1 MLTSKEKSETKRL
14 PMMPIRDV
22 VIFPY
27 MMTPFVVGRESSV
40 RALEEAMAG
49 DKKIFLATQHDASID
64 EPKPNEIFN
73 VGTVVNIVQ
82 SLKLPDG
89 NIKVLVEG
97 VERAKVV
104 SITDDEGFFRAVVR
118 TTGYR
123 VEPGPQLEALVS
135 RVTSLFE
142 QYVKLS
148 QNLNYETM
156 IQAARVEDP
165 GKLADTVGAN
175 LQLTIEEKQDLLE
188 IFDPIDRLTRVAEM
202 LDIEIE
208 KLNVDRTIQGRVKR
222 QMEKAQKEYYLNEK
236 IKAIQKE
243 LGRGEKSEIDE
254 LKKRIETAG
263 MTKDALD
270 KAMAELK
277 RLENMPPMS
286 AESTV
291 SRNYLDWLLAVP
303 WKKKSKE
310 IRDLKFAEHVL
321 ESDHYGLEKIKERI
335 LEFLAVRRLVKN
347 PKGSILCFVGP
358 PGVGKTSLGMS
369 IAKATGRKFVRL
381 SLGGVRDEAE
391 VRGHRRTY
399 IGALPGQIIQM
410 MKKAGTR
417 NPVFMLDEVDKM
429 STDFRGDPSSALL
442 EVLDPEQNFMFM
454 DHYLDVEYD
463 LSQVFFI
470 ATANV
475 LHTIPPALQ
484 DRMEVIRLSGYTE
497 YEKLEIAKRFL
508 VKKQMEQTGVG
519 NKRIEFTEA
528 GLTGL
533 IQFYTREAGVRNLE
547 REIGNI
553 CRKTARKVVN
563 HESAQAKN
571 KTDLPSEVITLEKL
585 SDLLGPH
592 KFRDLTTD
600 HKNEIGAAVG
610 LAWTEVGGQILTTE
624 ATLMEGKGKLTVTG
638 KLGDVMQESAQA
650 AMSYIRSRAH
660 QFGLPRDFYRNLDV
674 HLHIPEGA
682 IPKDG
687 PSAGITIAT
696 TICSAL
702 TKIAVRGD
710 IAMTGEITLRGKVL
724 PIGGLKE
731 KLMAAHRHGI
741 FEAIMPSDNQK
752 DLPDIPENIRSV
764 MKLHFVE
771 NMDQVL
777 HIALES
783 DIIALPMPVEVATQP
798 VEETRAH

>member
-1 MLTSKEKSETKRL
+1 MLTSKEKSDTKRL

-49 DKKIFLATQHDASID
+49 TKQIFLATQHDASID
-64 EPKPNEIFN
+64 EPSPNEIFN

-104 SITDDEGFFRAVVR
+104 SVSDEDGFFRAVVR
-118 TTGYR
+118 TVSYKIEAGA
-123 VEPGPQLEALVS
+123 QLEALVG
-135 RVTSLFE
+135 RVTTLFE

-148 QNLNYETM
+148 QNLNYEQM
-156 IQAARVEDP
+156 ISAIRVDDP
-165 GKLADTVGAN
+165 GKLSDTVGAN

-188 IFDPIDRLTRVAEM
+188 VFDPIERLTRVAEM

-208 KLNVDRTIQGRVKR
+208 KLNVDRTVQGRVKR

-254 LKKRIETAG
+254 LKKRIEAAG
-263 MTKDALD
+263 MTKDAAE
-270 KAMAELK
+270 KASAELK

-303 WKKKSKE
+303 WRKRSKE
-310 IRDLKFAEHVL
+310 IRDLKFAEQVL
-321 ESDHYGLEKIKERI
+321 ESDHYGLEKIKDRI

-369 IAKATGRKFVRL
+369 VAKATGRKFVRM

-410 MKKAGTR
+410 MKKAGTK
-417 NPVFMLDEVDKM
+417 NPVFMLDEIDKM
-429 STDFRGDPSSALL
+429 AMDFRGDPSSALL
-442 EVLDPEQNFMFM
+442 EVLDPEQNFMFV

-475 LHTIPPALQ
+475 LHTIPAALQ

-497 YEKLEIAKRFL
+497 LEKQEIARRFL
-508 VKKQMEQTGVG
+508 VRKQMEQTGLSP
-519 NKRIEFTEA
+519 KEIEFTDDGIN
-528 GLTGL
+528 GLV
-533 IQFYTREAGVRNLE
+533 QYYTREAGVRNLE
-547 REIGNI
+547 REVGNV
-553 CRKTARKVVN
+553 CRKVARKFVDNDSKKSSSPVVIDT
-563 HESAQAKN
+563 N
-571 KTDLPSEVITLEKL
+571 KLVE
-585 SDLLGPH
+585 LLGPL
-592 KFRDLTTD
+592 KYRDLQASK
-600 HKNEIGAAVG
+600 KNEVGAATG
-610 LAWTEVGGQILTTE
+610 LAWTEVGGQILTIE
-624 ATLMEGKGKLTVTG
+624 ATLMDGKGKLIITG

-650 AMSYIRSRAH
+650 AMSYVRSRAH
-660 QFGLPRDFYRNLDV
+660 QLGLPRDFYRNLDI

-687 PSAGITIAT
+687 PSAGITMAT

-702 TKIAVRGD
+702 TSIPVRGD

-731 KLMAAHRHGI
+731 KLLAAHRHGI
-741 FEAIMPSDNQK
+741 NEAIMPKDNEK
-752 DLPDIPENIRSV
+752 DLPDIPETLRNV

-771 NMDQVL
+771 SMDDVL
-777 HIALES
+777 RIALEREPIS
-783 DIIALPMPVEVATQP
+783 LPLPAPTFMDFLTKA
-798 VEETRAH
+798 EERAH

>member
-1 MLTSKEKSETKRL
+1 
-14 PMMPIRDV
+14 MMPIRDV

-49 DKKIFLATQHDASID
+49 DKKIFLASQHDASID
-64 EPKPNEIFN
+64 EPKPNEIYS
-73 VGTVVNIVQ
+73 VGTIVNIVQ

-104 SITDDEGFFRAVVR
+104 SVSDEEGFFRAIVR
-118 TTGYR
+118 TSVFR
-123 VEPGPQLEALVS
+123 VEAGPQLDALIT
-135 RVTSLFE
+135 RVTGLFE

-156 IQAARVEDP
+156 IAALRVDEP

-175 LQLTIEEKQDLLE
+175 LQLTIEEKQELLE

-243 LGRGEKSEIDE
+243 LGRGEKSESDE

-263 MTKDALD
+263 MTQDALE

-310 IRDLKFAEHVL
+310 LRDLKFAENVL
-321 ESDHYGLEKIKERI
+321 ETDHYGLEKIKERI

-369 IAKATGRKFVRL
+369 IARATGRKFVRL

-391 VRGHRRTY
+391 IRGHRRTY

-429 STDFRGDPSSALL
+429 SMDFRGDPSAALL
-442 EVLDPEQNFMFM
+442 EVLDPEQNFMFV

-475 LHTIPPALQ
+475 LHTVPPALQ
-484 DRMEVIRLSGYTE
+484 DRMEVIRLSGYSE
-497 YEKLEIAKRFL
+497 LEKMEIAKRFL
-508 VKKQMEQTGVG
+508 VRKQMEQTGLG
-519 NKRIEFTEA
+519 KDRIEFA
-528 GLTGL
+528 DDGLNGL
-533 IQFYTREAGVRNLE
+533 IQYYTREAGVRNLE
-547 REIGNI
+547 REIGNL
-553 CRKTARKVVN
+553 CRKVARQVVNSESGKEKKTPAKVVMTGD
-563 HESAQAKN
+563 K
-571 KTDLPSEVITLEKL
+571 LPE
-585 SDLLGPH
+585 LLGPW
-592 KFRDLTTD
+592 KFRDLQFEK
-600 HKNEIGAAVG
+600 KNEVGAATG
-610 LAWTEVGGQILTTE
+610 LAWTEVGGQLLTVE
-624 ATLMEGKGKLTVTG
+624 CTLMEGKGKLTITG

-674 HLHIPEGA
+674 HIHVPEGA

-687 PSAGITIAT
+687 PSAGITLAT

-702 TKIAVRGD
+702 TRIPVRGD
-710 IAMTGEITLRGKVL
+710 VAMTGEITLRGKVL
-724 PIGGLKE
+724 GIGGLKE

-741 FEAIMPSDNQK
+741 LEVIVPRENEK
-752 DLPDIPENIRSV
+752 DLPDIPDAIKRT
-764 MKLHFVE
+764 MKLRFVDS
-771 NMDQVL
+771 MDEVL
-777 HIALES
+777 KIALERELV
-783 DIIALPMPVEVATQP
+783 ALPMPAPIPAVGVEAA
-798 VEETRAH
+798 EETVAH